1 MIPIKTAS
9 AWRGTSDCRNCGIRD
24 MVLFADLSEQ
34 DFSLIHAPI
43 DDLEFK
49 PGETLYEEGTQAL
62 GIFTV
67 RSGMVKLVR
76 VANDGRRRI
85 VRVLRQG
92 DVAGLEALATGRY
105 DCVAIALAPVSV
117 CRVPLDVIRSMGG
130 NSQRLHANLMHKW
143 QRALKDADDWIADLN
158 FGSASQ
164 RVANLLIKM
173 RDPINPNLSTL
184 FSREDMGAML
194 DLKFETVSRE
204 ISKLLKEEVIV
215 PIDKLG
221 RLYQIN
227 NPELLIKR

>member
-9 AWRGTSDCRNCGIRD
+9 AWRGTSDCRNCAIRE
-24 MVLFADLSEQ
+24 MVLFADLTEQ

-49 PGETLYEEGTQAL
+49 MGEPLYEEGLQAL

-67 RSGMVKLVR
+67 RSGMLKLVR

-105 DCVAIALAPVSV
+105 DCEAIALAPVSV

-143 QRALKDADDWIADLN
+143 QQALKDADDWLADMN

-164 RVANLLIKM
+164 RVANLILKM
-173 RDPINPNLSTL
+173 RDPIDPNLSTL

-204 ISKLLKEEVIV
+204 ISKLVREEVIV
-215 PIDKLG
+215 AADKFG
-221 RLYQIN
+221 RLYRIDK
-227 NPELLIKR
+227 PELLLKR

>member
-1 MIPIKTAS
+1 
-9 AWRGTSDCRNCGIRD
+9 

-49 PGETLYEEGTQAL
+49 LGETLYEEGTQAL

-105 DCVAIALAPVSV
+105 DCRAIALVPVSV
-117 CRVPLDVIRSMGG
+117 CRVPLEVIRSLGG
-130 NSQRLHANLMHKW
+130 NSQRLHSNLMNKW

-215 PIDKLG
+215 PVDKLG
-221 RLYQIN
+221 RQYQIN
-227 NPELLIKR
+227 KPELLIKR

>member
-9 AWRGTSDCRNCGIRD
+9 AWRGTSDCRNCAIRET
-24 MVLFADLSEQ
+24 VLFADLTEQ

-143 QRALKDADDWIADLN
+143 QQALKDADDWLADMN

-164 RVANLLIKM
+164 RVANLILKM

-204 ISKLLKEEVIV
+204 ISKLLREEVIV
-215 PIDKLG
+215 SADKFG
-221 RLYQIN
+221 RLYRIDK
-227 NPELLIKR
+227 PELLLKR

>member
-1 MIPIKTAS
+1 
-9 AWRGTSDCRNCGIRD
+9 
-24 MVLFADLSEQ
+24 
-34 DFSLIHAPI
+34 
-43 DDLEFK
+43 
-49 PGETLYEEGTQAL
+49 
-62 GIFTV
+62 
-67 RSGMVKLVR
+67 MVKLVR

-105 DCVAIALAPVSV
+105 DCEAIALFPVSV
-117 CRVPLDVIRSMGG
+117 CRVPLEVIRSLGG
-130 NSQRLHANLMHKW
+130 NSQRLHSNLMNKW

-215 PIDKLG
+215 PVDKLG
-221 RLYQIN
+221 RQYQIN
-227 NPELLIKR
+227 KPELLIKR

>member
-1 MIPIKTAS
+1 
-9 AWRGTSDCRNCGIRD
+9 
-24 MVLFADLSEQ
+24 
-34 DFSLIHAPI
+34 
-43 DDLEFK
+43 LEFK

-105 DCVAIALAPVSV
+105 DCEAIALVPVSV
-117 CRVPLDVIRSMGG
+117 CRVPLEVIRSLGG
-130 NSQRLHANLMHKW
+130 NSQRLHSNLMNKW

-215 PIDKLG
+215 PVDKLG

-227 NPELLIKR
+227 KPELLIKR